1 MYQLNM
7 ANPMINKIDGILADA
22 KVAQRNPTGFT
33 PKVEQPLVVQT
44 KGYDVQS
51 ATKQA
56 GIKENNESLSVEDR
70 NRIADAAAAGSKASG
85 QLGAVATTVAVVCGE
100 SVIATGPCGVPS
112 AAIATGATA
121 TGFVLDGVEQLAR
134 PNMGQTVNNTLLMLA
149 QRQIDNKLPLIA
161 PITNETFNLW
171 KDSKSNKN
179 FEDWLNSEWL
189 KTLEQLRSKK

>member
-1 MYQLNM
+1 M
-7 ANPMINKIDGILADA
+7 A
-22 KVAQRNPTGFT
+22 
-33 PKVEQPLVVQT
+33 